1 MFYDDTKNFLM
12 EVKPGIVVNFYE
24 AESNSTKPMAKVVLD
39 QRATSV
45 KVRTSKRVRVR
56 HSLKTHDNIST

>member
-45 KVRTSKRVRVR
+45 KVRTSKRQNEYESDRV
-56 HSLKTHDNIST
+56 